1 MKHTASYTPNYPR
14 PQLVR
19 KDWTNLNGEWD
30 FMFDRENVGRIK
42 GFQNGFE
49 TKQKIVVPYVYQVPA
64 SGIGDPTMCEDIWY
78 QTELKLDPVPGKRI
92 LLHLEGCD
100 YITQVWLNGVDC
112 GVEKGAYHRLTF
124 DLTSAAKRGV
134 NKLVIAVHDDYSKE
148 HPRGKQRWQS
158 TDHGCW
164 YIDAS
169 GIYKTV
175 WLETVDECGIQTVKF
190 VSDIHTGKVLAE
202 VTVDTAGRE
211 NVELK
216 ATVSYAGKKI
226 AECEKQVAFA
236 TNGMEFTVD
245 KSDIHLWNVGA
256 PELYDVE
263 IVLFANGKETDR
275 VQSYFGMREIKTEN
289 GKVLLNG
296 KPLYQKLVLD
306 QGYWPQGGLTP
317 PDEKALEYDIELM
330 LSMGF
335 NGCRKHEKV
344 EDERFLYYADIYG
357 YITWCEMPS
366 VFALTESA
374 KDAIAVEWAH
384 VVEQMR
390 SHPSILCWVPFNE
403 SWGVEQIKTDKAVQ
417 AFVNKMYYM
426 TKALDGTRPVI
437 TNDGWEHTVSDII
450 SIHHYTQSGKE
461 LDEYLNTVDKCLAY
475 PYAGHDR
482 GAFADGYSYNG
493 QPIMLTEFGG
503 TAFVK
508 DAVGAKWGYGEGVK
522 NGEEYTERLH
532 SLIRAVDSMPH
543 MCGYCYTQL
552 SDVYHEVNG
561 LTDFDRNSK
570 IPCKTIKAITSE
582 SGR

>member
-1 MKHTASYTPNYPR
+1 MKHTASHLPDYPR
-14 PQLVR
+14 PLLVR

-30 FMFDRENVGRIK
+30 FAFDGKNIGRAENYHL
-42 GFQNGFE
+42 GFKPE
-49 TKQKIVVPYVYQVPA
+49 RKIVVPYVYQVPA

-78 QTELKLDPVPGKRI
+78 QRKLTLDPKPDTKI

-100 YITQVWLNGVDC
+100 YITQVWLNGVEI
-112 GVEKGAYHRLTF
+112 GTTTGGYHRLTF
-124 DLTSAAKRGV
+124 DLTKAAKKGD
-134 NKLVIAVHDDYSKE
+134 NTLVIAVHDDYSKE

-164 YIDAS
+164 YIDTS
-169 GIYKTV
+169 GIYKTA
-175 WLETVDECGIQTVKF
+175 WLETVYAAHIDNIKF
-190 VSDIHTGKVLAE
+190 TADLSGKVLADVSVDAAGKE
-202 VTVDTAGRE
+202 NLSLALTVT
-211 NVELK
+211 
-216 ATVSYAGKKI
+216 YAGKRVS
-226 AECEKQVAFA
+226 ECVKTVDFG
-236 TNGMEFTVD
+236 TLGLEFTINKAD
-245 KSDIHLWNVGA
+245 LHLWNVGA

-263 IVLFANGKETDR
+263 LTLSENGKTVDK
-275 VQSYFGMREIKTEN
+275 VQSYFGVREIKTEK

-306 QGYWPQGGLTP
+306 QGYWPQTGLTAP
-317 PDEKALEYDIELM
+317 SEKALEDDIKLM
-330 LSMGF
+330 LDMGL

-366 VFALTESA
+366 VFALTEKA
-374 KDAIAVEWAH
+374 KRAIYSEWQQ
-384 VVEQMR
+384 VVEQMK
-390 SHPSILCWVPFNE
+390 SHPCILCWVPFNE
-403 SWGVEQIKTDKAVQ
+403 SWGIEKVKSDKAVQ
-417 AFVNKMYYM
+417 AFVNSMYYA
-426 TKALDGTRPVI
+426 TKALDNTRPVI
-437 TNDGWEHTVSDII
+437 TNDGWEHTISDII
-450 SIHHYTQSGKE
+450 SIHHYTQVGSE
-461 LDEYLNTVDKCLAY
+461 LDEFLNTLEKCIAY

-482 GAFADGYSYNG
+482 GAFCDGYEYKG

-522 NGEEYTERLH
+522 NETEYEARLH
-532 SLIRAVDSMPH
+532 SLIAAVDGMPH

-561 LTDFDRNSK
+561 LTDFERNSK
-570 IPCKTIKAITSE
+570 IPCEQIKKITSE

>member
-1 MKHTASYTPNYPR
+1 MKHTASYLLDYPR

-19 KDWTNLNGEWD
+19 KDWVNLNGEWD
-30 FMFDRENVGRIK
+30 FAFDRQNVGK
-42 GFQNGFE
+42 QNGYQNGFKPE
-49 TKQKIVVPYVYQVPA
+49 RRIVVPYVYQVPA
-64 SGIGDPTMCEDIWY
+64 SGIGDTTMCEDIWY
-78 QTELKLDPVPGKRI
+78 QTEIALDPVPGKKI

-112 GVEKGAYHRLTF
+112 GVTRGCYHRLTF
-124 DLTSAAKRGV
+124 DLTRAAKKGN
-134 NKLVIAVHDDYSKE
+134 NKLVISVHDDYSKQ

-175 WLETVDECGIQTVKF
+175 WLETVDEAHVETLTF
-190 VSDIHTGKVLAE
+190 DTDISGRVLAE
-202 VTVDTAGRE
+202 VTVSAPVKDNSA
-211 NVELK
+211 LK
-216 ATVSYAGKKI
+216 MTVYYAGKKVGE
-226 AECEKQVAFA
+226 AEKKIGFC
-236 TNGMEFTVD
+236 TNGLEVVLD
-245 KSDIHLWNVGA
+245 KKDVHLWNVGA

-263 IVLFANGKETDR
+263 VSLTSEGKITDR
-275 VQSYFGMREIKTEN
+275 VQSYFGLREIKTEK

-306 QGYWPQGGLTP
+306 QGYWPQTGLTAP
-317 PDEKALEYDIELM
+317 SEKALEDDIKLM
-330 LSMGF
+330 LAMGL
-335 NGCRKHEKV
+335 NGCRKHEKI

-366 VFALTESA
+366 VFELTEQA
-374 KDAIAVEWAH
+374 KDAIAGEWELII
-384 VVEQMR
+384 EQMR
-390 SHPSILCWVPFNE
+390 SHPCILCWVPFNE

-417 AFVNKMYYM
+417 AFVNRMYYT
-426 TKALDGTRPVI
+426 TKAHDGTRPVI
-437 TNDGWEHTVSDII
+437 TNDGWEHTISDII
-450 SIHHYTQSGKE
+450 TIHHYTQVGAE
-461 LDEYLNTVDKCLAY
+461 LDEYLNTVEKCLAT
-475 PYAGHDR
+475 PFAGHDR
-482 GAFADGYSYNG
+482 GAFADGYGYNG

-522 NGEEYTERLH
+522 NDAEYSERLH
-532 SLIRAVDSMPH
+532 SLIKAVDGMPH
-543 MCGYCYTQL
+543 ICGYCYTQL

-561 LTDFDRNSK
+561 LTDFERNSK
-570 IPCKTIKAITSE
+570 IPCEQIKKITSE